1 MLRFFRRFNRFWCDP
16 EFVGRRRQDGRI
28 RYECVACGKPVR
40 SDSEMA
46 AVTSVTPAGDVP
58 RIERQRLEA
67 LVRMDGSR
75 RLV

>member
-1 MLRFFRRFNRFWCDP
+1 MLKLFRRFNRLWCDH
-16 EFVGRRRQDGRI
+16 EFVGRRRPDGRM

-40 SDSEMA
+40 SEAEMA
-46 AVTSVTPAGDVP
+46 AVTSVTQPADIP

>member
-1 MLRFFRRFNRFWCDP
+1 MLRLFRRVSRLWCDH
-16 EFVGRRRQDGRI
+16 EFVGRRRHDGRI

-40 SDSEMA
+40 SDAEMA
-46 AVTSVTPAGDVP
+46 AVSLVTQAGDVP
-58 RIERQRLEA
+58 RSERQRLDA